1 MTVAR
6 TRRTNVLVTGA
17 SSGLGAGMARLFAA
31 DGRNLVLTARRTDR
45 LEMLKA
51 ELQQAH
57 PDITVLAYALDVNDS
72 NRVFEVFEQA
82 AEELGHL
89 DRVVVNAGLGKGA
102 RIGSGRFD
110 ANRQTAMTN
119 FVAALAQCEA
129 AMQHFYARRSG
140 HLVVISSIAAKR
152 GMPGAMTTY
161 AATKA
166 AVASLAEG
174 IRADLLRKPHPDI
187 TVTAL
192 MPGYIASEMN
202 ERVAHQAKHMV
213 DTQTGCRAMVD
224 AIEREVAQAEVPAWP
239 WKPLGLAMRHA
250 PLSVVQRLV

>member
-1 MTVAR
+1 MTS
-6 TRRTNVLVTGA
+6 RRTNVLISGA

-45 LEMLKA
+45 LETLRS
-51 ELQQAH
+51 ELERAH
-57 PDITVLAYALDVNDS
+57 PGISVLTYALDVNDS
-72 NRVFEVFEQA
+72 DQVFAVFEQA
-82 AEELGHL
+82 AAQLGHL

-140 HLVVISSIAAKR
+140 HLVVISSITAKR
-152 GMPGAMTTY
+152 GMPGAITTY

-174 IRADLLRKPHPDI
+174 IRADLVRKPYPDI
-187 TVTAL
+187 AVTTL
-192 MPGYIASEMN
+192 MPGYIESEMN
-202 ERVAHQAKHMV
+202 EAVAHQVRFMV
-213 DTQTGCRAMVD
+213 DTDSGCRAMVD
-224 AIEREVAQAEVPAWP
+224 AIEAEVAQAVVPAWP
-239 WKPLGLAMRHA
+239 WRPLGFAIRHA
-250 PLSVVQRLV
+250 PLSVVHRLM

>member
-1 MTVAR
+1 MLRMTS
-6 TRRTNVLVTGA
+6 RRTNVLITGA

-45 LEMLKA
+45 LEALRA
-51 ELQQAH
+51 ELEQAH
-57 PDITVLAYALDVNDS
+57 PGSTVLTYPLDVTDS
-72 NRVFEVFEQA
+72 DQVFGVFA
-82 AEELGHL
+82 RAVDALGHL

-102 RIGSGRFD
+102 RIGAGRFD

-129 AMQHFYARRSG
+129 AMQHFYTRRSG
-140 HLVVISSIAAKR
+140 HLVVISSITAKR
-152 GMPGAMTTY
+152 GMPGAITTY

-174 IRADLLRKPHPDI
+174 IRADLVRAPHPDI
-187 TVTAL
+187 KVTTL

-202 ERVAHQAKHMV
+202 ERVAHQVRFMV
-213 DTQTGCRAMVD
+213 DTETGCRAMVA
-224 AIEREVAQAEVPAWP
+224 AIEREVATAEVPAWP
-239 WKPLGLAMRHA
+239 WKPIGLALRHA
-250 PLSVVQRLV
+250 PLPVLQRLM